1 MHVRLYRDGIADALS
16 ADPRFRVA
24 GTAGSLEE
32 AERLLAALDRLPD
45 VMLVDLGLPDGA
57 AAARTWSSTV
67 SVVALAVRESDDEV
81 LSWASAGVAGLVS
94 RNATLPEL
102 LDAVDGATRDELH
115 TSPALAA
122 ALLRRVA
129 ALAGEH
135 THDGPALTRR
145 ERQIVALIDR
155 GLSNKEIAGALHI
168 EVTTVKN
175 HVHHILEKL
184 QVVGRAEAVSV
195 ARARGDLV

>member
-1 MHVRLYRDGIADALS
+1 MHVRLYRDGIADAVS
-16 ADPRFRVA
+16 ADPRFCLV
-24 GTAGSLEE
+24 GTASSPKE
-32 AERLLAALDRLPD
+32 AEQRIVALDRPPD

-57 AAARTWSSTV
+57 AVARAWSSTV
-67 SVVALAVRESDDEV
+67 SVVALAVPESDDEV

-102 LDAVDGATRDELH
+102 LDAIDGATRDELH
-115 TSPALAA
+115 TSPAVAS
-122 ALLRRVA
+122 ALLRRVV
-129 ALAGEH
+129 ALAGEQ
-135 THDGPALTRR
+135 THDGPALTGR
-145 ERQIVALIDR
+145 ERQIVGLIDR

-175 HVHHILEKL
+175 HVHHILEKM
-184 QVVGRAEAVSV
+184 QVVSRAEAVSV